1 MAILHFSIGFFNP
14 KIHFSMI
21 FRAAK
26 IHFSNEL
33 AKFLNQILLFLRIII
48 YCRKVHKK
56 GKEIRKYFF
65 SSLFLWKYVVFLK
78 RNHYLCTPTNNYS
91 PISELSSARG
101 YIRIGS

>member
-1 MAILHFSIGFFNP
+1 
-14 KIHFSMI
+14 MI

-26 IHFSNEL
+26 KHFSNEL

-65 SSLFLWKYVVFLK
+65 SSLFLWKYVGFLK
-78 RNHYLCTPTNNYS
+78 RNHYLCTPNRLFAN
-91 PISELSSARG
+91 LGAWQC
-101 YIRIGS
+101 

>member
-1 MAILHFSIGFFNP
+1 
-14 KIHFSMI
+14 MI
-21 FRAAK
+21 SRAAK

-65 SSLFLWKYVVFLK
+65 SSLFLWKYVVFL
-78 RNHYLCTPTNNYS
+78 RETIIFAHRIDYS
-91 PISELSSARG
+91 PISELSSAKG
-101 YIRIGS
+101 YIRIGSII